1 MASEQHSATRGVPT
15 DMIHSA
21 RVEVV
26 RGGPGSI
33 AECGAGATSRID
45 SSTGSEAGL
54 GVLLSRLRQRG
65 QGAEGVV
72 TEDYLHR
79 CTSTSTRTSRDDYSL

>member
-1 MASEQHSATRGVPT
+1 MASKQHSATRGVPT

-33 AECGAGATSRID
+33 AECGAGATSRRD
-45 SSTGSEAGL
+45 SSTGGEAGL
-54 GVLLSRLRQRG
+54 GVAVSCLRQRG
-65 QGAEGVV
+65 QSAEGAV
-72 TEDYLHR
+72 T
-79 CTSTSTRTSRDDYSL
+79 